1 MPGISTRTFVTTLAD
16 NAAFHHL
23 AGGINSRGITWANVK
38 SQMASATQTLTN
50 KTITSGTFTGTLTY
64 TNAGAGADPTLASN
78 NAAQV
83 LALTGKFT
91 ASLGL
96 EIPAGQAF
104 AINGENLLSESGGD
118 NTLGNINALDATTL
132 ATILAGLVGKNDT
145 HFDAAD
151 LVPEDQAAGPAL
163 ATVAGTNVDYE
174 ELLFDGAATET
185 AFVKFRAARG
195 SDEGTA
201 IDFVISYAPKG
212 TSSGNV
218 RWEISALAVGDGDT
232 IDAAFGT
239 AVTDDSAAGATANVL
254 QRSGT
259 LTVTPGGTWAAGD
272 DIFLKISRLGGHAND
287 TNTDDV
293 GLINV
298 RMSPTYNALK
308 DN

>member
-1 MPGISTRTFVTTLAD
+1 MANEALSALTATTTLAD
-16 NAAFHHL
+16 ADLLYTVDGA
-23 AGGINSRGITWANVK
+23 NSRKFTYSTLKTQLISAGFVTL
-38 SQMASATQTLTN
+38 SATQTLTN
-50 KTITSGTFTGTLTY
+50 KTLTSPTLTTPALGTPASGTLTNC
-64 TNAGAGADPTLASN
+64 TGLPT
-78 NAAQV
+78 
-83 LALTGKFT
+83 
-91 ASLGL
+91 
-96 EIPAGQAF
+96 
-104 AINGENLLSESGGD
+104 
-118 NTLGNINALDATTL
+118 
-132 ATILAGLVGKNDT
+132 AGLVDEAVTLPKMAHMATASFLGRDTAGTGDVEVLSAAEAGAVLAGQNDT

-151 LVPEDQAAGPAL
+151 LVPEDGASGPVL

-201 IDFVISYAPKG
+201 IDFVISYSPKG